1 MLVSCPDI
9 GKGGTCYE
17 SSFDIAQSRGSLAAK
32 GVKQAE
38 P

>member
-17 SSFDIAQSRGSLAAK
+17 SSFDIAQSRGSLGAN
-32 GVKQAE
+32 GMKQAE